1 VGDKHIPAQ
10 AAPFEELHR
19 GALGGMAD
27 GFYVPDD
34 TAGPAPVTLYTF
46 DPLATLM
53 STASSMG
60 VIDGSIAPRLLE
72 RMQRPVA
79 STSFR

>member
-1 VGDKHIPAQ
+1 MGDKHIPAQ

-34 TAGPAPVTLYTF
+34 TAGPAPVPPRSGI
-46 DPLATLM
+46 PLLILPPCLTH
-53 STASSMG
+53 
-60 VIDGSIAPRLLE
+60 P
-72 RMQRPVA
+72 
-79 STSFR
+79 